1 MRQRR
6 IDSSE
11 LISET
16 CRIRIEICC
25 RCPIH
30 VQAAHALHLGMVQY
44 LKCPPPEDPEK
55 CPTPPG
61 ITVSRTRRAASSPDS
76 SCAIVQ
82 QKSRADPRASL
93 RAVASFS
100 ARHCAR
106 LFECHDHRIADA
118 SLLIRLKYSVT
129 EDLKW
134 AGSLRAEN
142 RNQLHRESSL
152 QLWTAIFWSRLS
164 VLIPH
169 RVVLNRRREP
179 TRICE
184 VRYSE
189 TLWAA
194 LDAPD
199 DRNRLLSRQQAF
211 SCDAVRFQ

>member
-6 IDSSE
+6 IESSE

-25 RCPIH
+25 RCPTH
-30 VQAAHALHLGMVQY
+30 VQAAHASHLGMVKD
-44 LKCPPPEDPEK
+44 LKCLPPEDPEK
-55 CPTPPG
+55 CPAPRHHHFSHASRRIFVRSFRCNHPAK
-61 ITVSRTRRAASSPDS
+61 VSRRSARLFA
-76 SCAIVQ
+76 
-82 QKSRADPRASL
+82 R
-93 RAVASFS
+93 FS
-100 ARHCAR
+100 ARRCAR
-106 LFECHDHRIADA
+106 LSECHDHGIADA